1 MNANGISIRLSW
13 LMMATQALGLP
24 DAASLYLHAYK
35 AMKEENQPS
44 LESKGESLT
53 NASRAK

>member
-1 MNANGISIRLSW
+1 
-13 LMMATQALGLP
+13 MMATQALGLP